1 MTRMH
6 LARILLAIAGGFTIA
21 SGTTFAAPK
30 IYRYETAPSATIT
43 NVTSSANCTSGTG
56 ALNTTF
62 SVSESFT
69 VQSIAIGLNISH
81 TARGDIRGV
90 LTAPGGTS
98 FTFMAEDT
106 SVNTDHYDILVANGF
121 GTSEVASTALNDG
134 DIDPIAEPY
143 YLRLVQNTGMDF
155 YTGNANGTW
164 TLRLCDRDSGSTVG
178 TLNRAKLILT
188 ENASVNQSTC
198 SGRVAYNWGDNGN
211 NANFTSATVGGITIT
226 ETRADSLGGAG
237 IAGNLVT
244 TTATTGNHPGYYQF
258 FVDVVDNSGTDIE
271 TVGQMTEFTFSTAV
285 NDLTFSITDNDW
297 ANDDFE
303 DYTTVVGYD
312 DNGNT
317 VPWEYTG
324 GGSTQRAGDVVEGDG
339 ASSDTQTLGNM
350 DVEFAGSVKRVLID
364 YLVGDDFDTDDFP
377 DDQKTGIT
385 DLTFCGFDFGDAPTS
400 YNVNLTGN
408 GARHVLRNRLVR
420 LGATV
425 PDGETDGAG
434 DTNANLDGG
443 DEDGVASWPTYVT
456 AGTACTGYTTGANE
470 YCVNVNVTNT
480 SGSPANVAGWIDFN
494 GDGDFNDTGERSL
507 PRIRNTGGVAGADD
521 TTWTTGNVPTGTS
534 GATRVLVWSGFGVPV
549 NSSTATFAR
558 IRLTTNA
565 TASFFTDTTPQPNG
579 LAEDG
584 EVEDYRL
591 PAGTLPVSLARV
603 RSSQSP
609 DGLHIEFGTLAEAG
623 NVGFEIRD
631 VNDGRALSLPI
642 PAAEHGVMGGDYE
655 VHLAAG
661 TLESFYIDDI
671 ALDGSRKTHGPYDVG
686 KSYGTDQL
694 DTDRIDWTAV
704 GKTMPTKTFKA
715 GALKLLLGVKDDGI
729 QRITFDAL
737 KRGGLSLGSGVASS
751 ALMLKD
757 YGARV
762 PLFVD
767 DAGDG
772 EFGPGDAI
780 EFIGKRTINRYS
792 NTNWLTLSMD
802 GSARNVSDM
811 PVVGS
816 ALPKVV
822 DAVYTQEA
830 DRRFNLSI
838 EGTSPWVDDQILA
851 YDKAVSIA
859 RTFTLPAMA
868 PLTPVRVDVAVVG
881 GTDLTTPGPDHSI
894 AVAVN
899 GKNRTT
905 HTFDGAIPQSVGIDI
920 PEGLLPGTQEM
931 SLEVSADLGL
941 PFDLVHYDRF
951 DVHYKRYTHVVDGRF
966 DAAFEAG
973 SGFALTGV
981 STSGSLW
988 ATGEQGAW
996 RMPLSA
1002 GQTGLVG
1009 NPAAGAVLSWTAAGI
1024 DRMSTPVIA
1033 SVTAPADLPDADFLV
1048 ITHPSLRDATTDYVA
1063 LQRSRGYTVAV
1074 VDTDAIYARHGDYE
1088 ASAQAISAYIGAMHM
1103 IAPLKYVTL
1112 VGADTYDYR
1121 NYLGIGS
1128 VSFVPT
1134 HYEKTSLF
1142 IAQTPSDAKH
1152 VDVDDDGVPD
1162 IAIGRLPART
1172 QEELL
1177 GMTRKIIL
1185 LGNRTIDKAL
1195 FVSGKDDSGT
1205 KRFGGLSLDFSTGL
1219 PERTQTNLVQMD
1231 DVGRDGT
1238 REAILAGFNSGIPLI
1253 SYTGHTA
1260 PSLWDF
1266 NGLLFSQ
1273 DAASMTNGGS
1283 PTLVTQWG
1291 CWNSYFVDPY
1301 AQGLS
1306 HQLMVAQGGAGTI
1319 YGATTLTEDSS
1330 HTLLGQ
1336 LFFEAIGA
1344 GARTVGEAELTAK
1357 RRLAELRPDIR
1368 DAQLGM
1374 QILGDPAMPIRLP

>member
-1 MTRMH
+1 MH
-6 LARILLAIAGGFTIA
+6 LARILLAIAGGLTFA
-21 SGTTFAAPK
+21 SATFAAPK
-30 IYRYETAPSATIT
+30 IYRYENADTTSNTIPRT
-43 NVTSSANCTSGTG
+43 DTANCSDG
-56 ALNTTF
+56 LIRTF
-62 SVSESFT
+62 SVSDSFT
-69 VQSIAIGLNISH
+69 VQSIAVGLNLSH
-81 TARGDIRGV
+81 TRRRDIEV
-90 LTAPGGTS
+90 QLYPPGNGSSVIVIDNNGT
-98 FTFMAEDT
+98 DG
-106 SVNTDHYDILVANGF
+106 NDNYDILVANGF
-121 GTSEVASTALNDG
+121 GASESVTPALDDG
-134 DIDPIAEPY
+134 DNDPVGEPY
-143 YLRLVQNTGMDF
+143 YLRLVENTGMNF

-164 TLRLCDRDSGSTVG
+164 TLRLCDRVNNTSGTF
-178 TLNRAKLILT
+178 NRAKLILT
-188 ENASVNQSTC
+188 ESASVSQSTC
-198 SGRVAYNWGDNGN
+198 TSRMAYNWGDNGN

-226 ETRADSLGGAG
+226 ETRAASLGGAG

-258 FVDVVDNSGTDIE
+258 FVDVVDNSGTEIE
-271 TVGQMTEFTFSTAV
+271 DVGQMTEFTFSTAV

-297 ANDDFE
+297 ADADFE

-324 GGSTQRAGDVVEGDG
+324 GSSTQRAGDVVEGDD
-339 ASSDTQTLGNM
+339 AAADNSTVGNV

-364 YLVGDDFDTDDFP
+364 YLVGDDFDSATLP

-420 LGATV
+420 LGANV

-434 DTNANLDGG
+434 DTNANLDGA

-507 PRIRNTGGVAGADD
+507 PRLRNTGGVAGADD

-534 GATRVLVWSGFGVPV
+534 GANRVLVWSGFGVPV

-558 IRLTTNA
+558 IRITTNA
-565 TASFFTDTTPQPNG
+565 TASFFTDSTPQPNG

-603 RSSQSP
+603 RSSHSR

-631 VNDGRALSLPI
+631 ASGRAVGLPI
-642 PAAEHGVMGGDYE
+642 PAAEHGTLGGDYE
-655 VHLAAG
+655 ISLPSG
-661 TLESFYIDDI
+661 SFTSFYIDDI

-694 DTDRIDWTAV
+694 DTDRIDWNAV
-704 GKTMPTKTFKA
+704 GKTMPARTFKA
-715 GALKLLLGVKDDGI
+715 GAQKVLLGVKDDGI

-737 KRGGLSLGSGVASS
+737 KRGGLSLGNGVASS
-751 ALMLKD
+751 SMMLKD
-757 YGARV
+757 YGAQV
-762 PLFVD
+762 ALYVD

-772 EFGPGDAI
+772 EFGPGDAL
-780 EFIGKRTINRYS
+780 EFIGKRTANRYS

-802 GSARNVSDM
+802 GSATNVSDM
-811 PVVGS
+811 PTVASVS
-816 ALPKVV
+816 PKVV
-822 DAVYTQEA
+822 DAIYTQEV

-838 EGTSPWVDDQILA
+838 EGASPWVDDQLLA
-851 YDKAVSIA
+851 YDRPVSMA

-868 PLTPVRVDVAVVG
+868 PLTPVRVDVAVLG

-894 AVAVN
+894 AVSVN
-899 GKNRTT
+899 GKHRTT
-905 HTFDGAIPQSVGIDI
+905 RTFDGAVPQSVGIDI

-931 SLEVSADLGL
+931 SLEVSADLGI

-966 DAAFEAG
+966 DATFEAG
-973 SGFALTGV
+973 SGFALTGM
-981 STSGSLW
+981 STTGSLW
-988 ATGEQGAW
+988 ATDGHGAW
-996 RMPLSA
+996 RMPMAA
-1002 GQTGLVG
+1002 GQTGMVG
-1009 NPAAGAVLSWTAAGI
+1009 NPSAGNELSWTAATR
-1024 DRMSTPVIA
+1024 DRMGTPVIA
-1033 SVTAPADLPDADFLV
+1033 SVTAPANLPDADFLV
-1048 ITHPSLRDATTDYVA
+1048 ITHPSLRDATADYVA

-1074 VDTDAIYARHGDYE
+1074 VDTDAIYARHGDFE
-1088 ASAQAISAYIGAMHM
+1088 PSAQAITAYIGAMHM
-1103 IAPLKYVTL
+1103 IAPLKFVTL

-1121 NYLGIGS
+1121 DHLGIGS

-1134 HYEKTSLF
+1134 HYLRTSQF

-1152 VDVDDDGVPD
+1152 VDVDGDDVPD

-1172 QEELL
+1172 PDELMR
-1177 GMTRKIIL
+1177 MTRKIIL
-1185 LGNRTIDKAL
+1185 LGNRTIDRAL
-1195 FVSGKDDSGT
+1195 FVSGRDDSGT
-1205 KRFGGLSLDFSTGL
+1205 KRFGSLSLDFSTGL

-1238 REAILAGFNSGIPLI
+1238 REAILTGFNSGIPLI

-1273 DAASMTNGGS
+1273 DAAAMTNGGA

-1306 HQLMVAQGGAGTI
+1306 HQLMVAEGGAGTI
-1319 YGATTLTEDSS
+1319 YGATTLTEDTS

-1336 LFFEAIGA
+1336 LFFEAVGA

-1357 RRLAELRPDIR
+1357 RRLAELRPDVR